1 MLPNPLH
8 TPAPEAASLSRP
20 LLAGT
25 VQAGFPSPADDY
37 MERSIDLNEELIHR
51 PHATFFL
58 RAAGHSMVGAG
69 IHDGDLLIVDR
80 AATPRPGL
88 VVVAIVDGEFTL
100 KRLAQTNNG
109 LALEPEHTGYQPIAV
124 GEDTDVR
131 IWGVVTFVVHR
142 P

>member
-1 MLPNPLH
+1 M
-8 TPAPEAASLSRP
+8 
-20 LLAGT
+20 
-25 VQAGFPSPADDY
+25 QAGFPSPADDY
-37 MERSIDLNEELIHR
+37 MERSLDLNEELIHR

-80 AATPRPGL
+80 AATPQPGL
-88 VVVAIVDGEFTL
+88 VVVAIVDGDFTL
-100 KRLAQTNNG
+100 KRLSQTNDG
-109 LALEPEHTGYQPIAV
+109 LALEAEHPNYRPIAV
-124 GEDTDVR
+124 GEATDVR

>member
-1 MLPNPLH
+1 MLPP
-8 TPAPEAASLSRP
+8 TPYAPAPGASTLSRP

-37 MERSIDLNEELIHR
+37 MERSLDLNEELIHR

-80 AATPRPGL
+80 AAPPHPGL

-100 KRLAQTNNG
+100 KRLSQTSDG
-109 LALEPEHTGYQPIAV
+109 LALEAEHPNYRPIAV
-124 GEDTDVR
+124 GEATDVR

>member
-1 MLPNPLH
+1 MASTQVEDLVLLRVDEECANLQADGH
-8 TPAPEAASLSRP
+8 YLEAL
-20 LLAGT
+20 
-25 VQAGFPSPADDY
+25 DY
-37 MERSIDLNEELIHR
+37 MERSLDLNEELIHR

-80 AATPRPGL
+80 AATPQPGL
-88 VVVAIVDGEFTL
+88 VVVAIVDGDFTL
-100 KRLAQTNNG
+100 KRLSQTNDG
-109 LALEPEHTGYQPIAV
+109 LALEAEHPNYRPIAV
-124 GEDTDVR
+124 GEATDVR

>member
-1 MLPNPLH
+1 MLPNLPH
-8 TPAPEAASLSRP
+8 TPAPEAALLSRP

-37 MERSIDLNEELIHR
+37 MERSLDLNEELIHR

-80 AATPRPGL
+80 AAPPRPGL

-109 LALEPEHTGYQPIAV
+109 LALEPEHPGYQPIAV